1 LDRQIIKLFGN
12 TSVIDSLLVFYF
24 SNDSL
29 FSNWEKLHKSHQ
41 KYYDY
46 LAWNQ
51 EFVLDDLS
59 KILGTDRIKSLK
71 GSDFRQS
78 VESRIS
84 NLFSDVLE
92 SIEDSK
98 MIR

>member
-1 LDRQIIKLFGN
+1 M
-12 TSVIDSLLVFYF
+12 
-24 SNDSL
+24 
-29 FSNWEKLHKSHQ
+29 
-41 KYYDY
+41 
-46 LAWNQ
+46 AWNQ